1 MTFALLYS
9 LSYPMTFAL
18 LYSLS
23 YPMTF
28 ALLYSLSY
36 PITLALPVP
45 FVLAPKTYAL
55 ANPFLYS
62 ITFALLLQCL
72 LSSTG
77 HPPDA
82 LVTATQIKNAPTFLY
97 FIYY

>member
-1 MTFALLYS
+1 
-9 LSYPMTFAL
+9 MTFAL

-82 LVTATQIKNAPTFLY
+82 LVKATQIQNAPTFLY